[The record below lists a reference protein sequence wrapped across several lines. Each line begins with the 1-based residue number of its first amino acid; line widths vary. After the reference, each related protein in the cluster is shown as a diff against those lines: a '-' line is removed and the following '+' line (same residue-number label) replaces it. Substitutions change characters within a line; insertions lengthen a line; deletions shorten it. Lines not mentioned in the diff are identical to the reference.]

1 VGREGEGTGR
11 RGRDGWGEGRGGGGW
26 VLTGG
31 GGYALVQ
38 VVPRTWT
45 HLLAVASGRPLDPAA
60 ATPEPW
66 RDYARARTG
75 ARPPETMTDGAT
87 ASFAPFSSGY
97 DPAGTGDRAIMAT
110 PHAGLPPH
118 GLLPTP

>member
-1 VGREGEGTGR
+1 LAHETA
-11 RGRDGWGEGRGGGGW
+11 DGHW

-45 HLLAVASGRPLDPAA
+45 HLLAEASGRPLDPAA

-66 RDYARARTG
+66 REYARARTG
-75 ARPPETMTDGAT
+75 AHPPETMTDGAA

-97 DPAGTGDRAIMAT
+97 DPADAVDRAIMAT
-110 PHAGLPPH
+110 RNAVFPLH
-118 GLLPTP
+118 GLLPSP